1 MSAKTVQVTLPRLEL
16 SNVPAGPIPAE
27 TLLVSLN
34 PEQREVVQHGAG
46 PVLVLAVAGS
56 GKTRAIAHR
65 AAYLVGV
72 RGVSASRILCLTF
85 TNKAAAHMRER
96 IGHLLGGQLGGMTV
110 ATFHALCVRLLR
122 MYHALIPRSNRFT
135 IYDGDDAG
143 EVVRRVAK
151 DLEAEGYE
159 AALRPDLDRLKHL
172 GVPPEGDL
180 AGALECGEGQREYVA
195 LLRRAYER
203 YEQTLTRCDA
213 LDFTDLL
220 FATVRVLEQHPP
232 VLARVRS
239 RYQHLLVD
247 EYQDSCPLQE
257 RLLRLLAAPGYNLC
271 AVGDDDQA
279 IYAFRHADAT
289 GLLTFAQR
297 YPGSRILRMEENYR
311 STGAIIEAA
320 RRAIVPNTQRQPKTL
335 RTANPTGEAV
345 RVVGFPWEDV
355 EAGWIVEQIQEARA
369 QGVPLGEVAV
379 LCRVASLFRPIERE
393 LARRLIP
400 YHLVDGLAFWDRR
413 EIKDLLAYLRWIH
426 NPHDLVSFLRIANVP
441 PRGIG
446 KKALAQVEER
456 LKADP
461 ARSLPD
467 VLQALSLSVR
477 PLRALR
483 FQIEALREESRSVP
497 ALIAAVLTRL
507 GYEAHLLKAFA
518 DGARRLTHIEQLQ
531 TIASRGERDSKD
543 ALGEFLAQAG
553 LGQGADGTPADGV
566 RLMTIH
572 AAKGLEFHTVFVIGL
587 EEGILPHARCRETI
601 EEERRLLY
609 VAITRARSRL
619 VLSWCHRRL
628 LQGRDI
634 SRQPSSFLNDIRPG
648 RSRFGAEDSSVV
660 WAKPGL
666 RRHGLLAGRAPHADG
681 R

>member
-1 MSAKTVQVTLPRLEL
+1 MSAKTVQVTLPWLEL
-16 SNVPAGPIPAE
+16 PDAPAEPIRAE
-27 TLLVSLN
+27 TLLAGLN
-34 PEQREVVQHGAG
+34 PEQREVVQHGEG

-56 GKTRAIAHR
+56 GKTRAITHR
-65 AAYLVGV
+65 AAYLVAV
-72 RGVSASRILCLTF
+72 RGVPASRILCLTF

-96 IGHLLGGQLGGMTV
+96 IAQLLGGQLGGMTV
-110 ATFHALCVRLLR
+110 ATFHSLCVRLLR
-122 MYHALIPRSNRFT
+122 MYHAFVPRSNRFT
-135 IYDGDDAG
+135 IYDADDTS

-159 AALRPDLDRLKHL
+159 ASLRSDLDRLKHL
-172 GVPPEGDL
+172 GVPPDGDL
-180 AGALECGEGQREYVA
+180 TGALECGEGQREYVE
-195 LLRRAYER
+195 LLHRAYAR
-203 YEQTLTRCDA
+203 YERMLARCDA

-220 FATVRVLEQHPP
+220 FATVRVLEQHPQ
-232 VLARVRS
+232 VLGRVRS

-271 AVGDDDQA
+271 TVGDDDQA
-279 IYAFRHADAT
+279 IYAFRHADAS

-320 RRAIVPNTQRQPKTL
+320 RRAIVPNTQRQPKTI
-335 RTANPTGEAV
+335 RTANADGEPV

-355 EAGWIVEQIQEARA
+355 EAGWIVEQIQQARA
-369 QGVPLGEVAV
+369 QGVPFGEIAV

-393 LARRLIP
+393 LARALIP

-446 KKALAQVEER
+446 KKVLAQIEER
-456 LKADP
+456 LQSDP
-461 ARSLPD
+461 ARLLPE
-467 VLQALSLSVR
+467 VLQAVSQSSR

-483 FQIEALREESRSVP
+483 FQVDALREEARSVP

-507 GYEAHLLKAFA
+507 GYEAHLLKAFP

-531 TIASRGERDSKD
+531 TIAARDGQTSED
-543 ALGEFLAQAG
+543 SLGEFLAQAG
-553 LGQGADGTPADGV
+553 LGQGADGSPVEGV

-572 AAKGLEFHTVFVIGL
+572 AAKGLEFHTVFLIGL

-609 VAITRARSRL
+609 VAITRAKSRL
-619 VLSWCHRRL
+619 VLSWCRRRL

-634 SRQPSSFLNDIRPG
+634 SHQPSSFLDDIRPG
-648 RSRFGAEDSSVV
+648 SRLGSVV
-660 WAKPGL
+660 WAKPGP
-666 RRHGLLAGRAPHADG
+666 RRDGLLAGRARHAD